1 MASGQRPAAS
11 SHFSVHVRAVGAG
24 RFFQSLRRCARCKQ
38 GSHCAL
44 TCMESELGAKSQY
57 RCRPPCRQ
65 IGLSC
70 RCAGPVSGLRRR
82 PPARPSRPPGPR
94 GRGGQMAWELNG
106 KGAIPRCA
114 SCVYSKCSARD
125 STDIDFNGQ
134 RNGQLH
140 SARRSVE
147 DRLTAIRRRA
157 DNCPCAVW
165 QPAPSVAGRQRWGIR
180 AGRERRLAIR
190 SRRAHKAIVI
200 IAAEGRIQPVRHS
213 TRYL

>member
-1 MASGQRPAAS
+1 MLESKLDVLDSLAVDCRFEP
-11 SHFSVHVRAVGAG
+11 AVGGTSEA
-24 RFFQSLRRCARCKQ
+24 LRPTRPISDGLGGTTRGKLLV
-38 GSHCAL
+38 GDLLLPAL
-44 TCMESELGAKSQY
+44 LHVDHKCTIDPQDSQLCELGRVEQ
-57 RCRPPCRQ
+57 CPPIAHYQ
-65 IGLSC
+65 LE
-70 RCAGPVSGLRRR
+70 RR
-82 PPARPSRPPGPR
+82 PPTPVAGAAGHSR
-94 GRGGQMAWELNG
+94 
-106 KGAIPRCA
+106 
-114 SCVYSKCSARD
+114 CSARD

-190 SRRAHKAIVI
+190 SRRAHKAIII

>member
-1 MASGQRPAAS
+1 MPSDRPQLPLRGAGFWPPAAASGQAQQAP
-11 SHFSVHVRAVGAG
+11 RA
-24 RFFQSLRRCARCKQ
+24 
-38 GSHCAL
+38 
-44 TCMESELGAKSQY
+44 T
-57 RCRPPCRQ
+57 
-65 IGLSC
+65 
-70 RCAGPVSGLRRR
+70 
-82 PPARPSRPPGPR
+82 R
-94 GRGGQMAWELNG
+94 GGEGGQMAWELNG

-190 SRRAHKAIVI
+190 SRRAHKAIII

>member
-1 MASGQRPAAS
+1 MPAVVSLPMPAPPRACDASPCACRLLAIGYASLTRTHFTHRTNNCAAS
-11 SHFSVHVRAVGAG
+11 VCPDCV
-24 RFFQSLRRCARCKQ
+24 CARAKPTPVPTA
-38 GSHCAL
+38 CASARSCSFRL
-44 TCMESELGAKSQY
+44 SLLG
-57 RCRPPCRQ
+57 
-65 IGLSC
+65 G
-70 RCAGPVSGLRRR
+70 V
-82 PPARPSRPPGPR
+82 
-94 GRGGQMAWELNG
+94 
-106 KGAIPRCA
+106 

-190 SRRAHKAIVI
+190 SRRAHKAIII